1 MFFSSS
7 ELSPAEN
14 YRLLVNGVIPRPIA
28 WISSLSAEGVLNL
41 APYSFFTVASCT
53 PPVLLYTQ
61 VNPRDRQAKDTLNN
75 LQATGECV
83 VNLVS
88 ADLFEAMNA
97 SCADYPAH
105 VSEPEAIG
113 LVMCASQHVRVAGVA
128 AAKMRFECRLREV
141 IQIAST
147 PGAGSMALLD
157 VLGVYVADAH
167 WQASGVL
174 QPALDA
180 MGKLAGDDYCLTR
193 DTRQLARPLL
203 KK

>member
-28 WISSLSAEGVLNL
+28 WISSLSADGVLNL

-75 LQATGECV
+75 LQTTGECV
-83 VNLVS
+83 INLVS
-88 ADLFEAMNA
+88 ADLLEAMNA
-97 SCADYPAH
+97 SCADYPPKI
-105 VSEPEAIG
+105 SEPEAIG
-113 LVMCASQHVRVAGVA
+113 LAMCASQQVKVAGVA

-141 IQIAST
+141 IRIAPT

-157 VLGVYVADAH
+157 VVGVYVADSH
-167 WQASGVL
+167 WQSSGVMS
-174 QPALDA
+174 AFDA
-180 MGKLAGDDYCLTR
+180 VGKLAGDDYSVSHTSHR
-193 DTRQLARPLL
+193 LARPQW
-203 KK
+203 